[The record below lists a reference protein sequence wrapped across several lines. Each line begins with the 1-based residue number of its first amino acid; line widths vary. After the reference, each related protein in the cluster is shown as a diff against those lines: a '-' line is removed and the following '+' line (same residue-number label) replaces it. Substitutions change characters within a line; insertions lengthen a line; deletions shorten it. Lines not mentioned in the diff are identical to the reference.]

1 MTQTEAEKRACMK
14 YQAKLKAFTIRLK
27 PDEMAR
33 YKAAADKQGLSFRSF
48 VITAM
53 DKATDSPIRENK

>member
-1 MTQTEAEKRACMK
+1 MPLTEAEKKACKK

-33 YKAAADKQGLSFRSF
+33 YKAAAERQGLSFRSF

-53 DKATDSPIRENK
+53 DKASK